1 MRSNVPNRNEREG
14 HVSSAGNRGH
24 KAKDCVAKEQV
35 KDGEKKTD
43 INSIFSAGM
52 GGFRRRIDYQMG
64 NEAEEF
70 ALNCQ
75 LDTLLDTGSPISFVK
90 DIFVPPGLIV
100 PATSRD
106 KEYRGLNDSVLE
118 AKGRVTARI
127 ALNNMEQ
134 KYVSLLVVPAGS
146 MKASV
151 VIGRDIL
158 LQFFGE
164 KKSLYEEEENK
175 VIREILNINIDK
187 KRIDEA
193 LVINSEIDL
202 KAQKTV

>member
-1 MRSNVPNRNEREG
+1 M
-14 HVSSAGNRGH
+14 
-24 KAKDCVAKEQV
+24 
-35 KDGEKKTD
+35 
-43 INSIFSAGM
+43 
-52 GGFRRRIDYQMG
+52 
-64 NEAEEF
+64 
-70 ALNCQ
+70 
-75 LDTLLDTGSPISFVK
+75 K
-90 DIFVPPGLIV
+90 DIFVLPGLIV

-118 AKGRVTARI
+118 VKGRVTVRI

-134 KYVSLLVVPAGS
+134 KYVSLVVPAGS

-164 KKSLYEEEENK
+164 KKSLYKEEKNK
-175 VIREILNINIDK
+175 VIREILSINIDEK
-187 KRIDEA
+187 KIDEA

-202 KAQKTV
+202 RAQKTVREMFLKEC